1 MRLYP
6 DPILR
11 HTAVPVTNLSK
22 SVRGVLRGMARIMH
36 NREGIGLAAPQ
47 IGIMQRLVVA
57 DIGDGLLSLINPE
70 ILDQHGK
77 TSLMERCLS
86 LPLIGVD
93 VLRSESIVVRG
104 INAAGE
110 EVTSELRGLMARVI
124 QHQIDHLDGILI
136 IDHGPPQDLCNPPL
150 DKHVVN
156 HIP

>member
-1 MRLYP
+1 
-6 DPILR
+6 
-11 HTAVPVTNLSK
+11 
-22 SVRGVLRGMARIMH
+22 MH

-70 ILDQHGK
+70 ILDQQGK
-77 TSLMERCLS
+77 TSLMEGCLS

-124 QHQIDHLDGILI
+124 QHEIDHLDGILI
-136 IDHGPPQDLCNPPL
+136 IDHGPAQNL
-150 DKHVVN
+150 DIPAQVV
-156 HIP
+156 HLGIEQRRDTL